1 MWKVSWV
8 FFPFSEKHN
17 CKQKSSH
24 SLQIALPM
32 RLWTNNKIY
41 IKLLNLFQLSRIYDL
56 LYLDYLPTASPVSF
70 AWIWQILTISLL
82 RIWLIEKIMSKGPW
96 PNNLVFKWWIIF
108 IDKRFPWEFGA
119 HCTKHQAAKVRW
131 NCDKLHERWL
141 CPPSVK
147 VSFSNF
153 CYLTAQSHDKCQLNG
168 GQLNVTLK
176 WCWHVYTSLKKL
188 VKVR

>member
-1 MWKVSWV
+1 MIQTLWAQLFLIWVIFWISIWKLSWV
-8 FFPFSEKHN
+8 FRGKIDVSMENIFWLP
-17 CKQKSSH
+17 KSAQSARSAQTEENSH
-24 SLQIALPM
+24 SFF
-32 RLWTNNKIY
+32 N
-41 IKLLNLFQLSRIYDL
+41 
-56 LYLDYLPTASPVSF
+56 VSYTWYKSL
-70 AWIWQILTISLL
+70 AGTVYVPTISFM

-168 GQLNVTLK
+168 GQA
-176 WCWHVYTSLKKL
+176 
-188 VKVR
+188 

>member
-1 MWKVSWV
+1 
-8 FFPFSEKHN
+8 
-17 CKQKSSH
+17 
-24 SLQIALPM
+24 M
-32 RLWTNNKIY
+32 RLWTNNKKY

-168 GQLNVTLK
+168 GQA
-176 WCWHVYTSLKKL
+176 
-188 VKVR
+188 